1 MPTATSQRITTAK
14 ELYELPADG
23 YRYELVSG
31 NLHMTSPAGGRHGRL
46 ANRISMLL
54 NQHVDA
60 NHLGVVFAAETGFL
74 IQTDPDTVF
83 APDVAF
89 VSLARFKSVANEV
102 QYLPL
107 APELAIEVLSPSDR
121 FSRVVSKAFAWLDA
135 GTKLVLVIDPDS
147 ETIHAYRSRKQI
159 EVFERSEPIDCT
171 NAVSNWT
178 LVVDDVFRLYS

>member
-1 MPTATSQRITTAK
+1 MSLSTVPRTTSAK
-14 ELYELPADG
+14 ELFDFPVDG

-31 NLHMTSPAGGRHGRL
+31 NLQMMSPAGGRHGRL

-54 NQHVDA
+54 NKHVDA

-74 IQTDPDTVF
+74 IQTDPDTVL

-89 VSLARFKSVANEV
+89 VSLARFKSVENEV

-121 FSRVVSKAFAWLDA
+121 FSRVESKAFAWLDS
-135 GTKLVLVIDPDS
+135 GTKLVLLIDPDN

-159 EVFERSEPIDCT
+159 EMFQRSETIDCSA
-171 NAVSNWT
+171 AVSNWMLT
-178 LVVDDVFRLYS
+178 VDDVFRLYG